1 MEEMVSVRVTPD
13 SCYWGRVQELYEKA
27 FPAEERVPLEV
38 LYKPWTHGDFRAFL
52 RGDIFCGLAFL
63 LPDDK
68 TCYLFYLAVEE
79 EMRGLGVGSEILRQL
94 KKMYE
99 GKKIVLEMEV
109 LDPDAENYGQRL
121 LRDKFYQKNGLC
133 HTGVIIEQCGVPYEL
148 MSTDARYTLSDYRE
162 LWLNVSA
169 DQGKTGRDAE
179 EFIHEIFG
187 TDLRE

>member
-1 MEEMVSVRVTPD
+1 MEEMVSERVTPQ
-13 SCYWGRVQELYEKA
+13 SRYWEQVKTLYEKA

-38 LYKPWTHGDFRAFL
+38 LYKPWTHGDFRAFFKG
-52 RGDIFCGLAFL
+52 REFCGLAFL

-79 EMRGLGVGSEILRQL
+79 EMRGLGVGSEILRHL
-94 KKMYE
+94 KNMYE